1 MMRSFSSA
9 VGGLRAHQTAMDV
22 VANNI
27 ANVNTSA
34 FKSSRFT
41 FADSL
46 SQVLRSAS
54 GATPNRGS
62 SNAQQIGLGATTGSI
77 DNIMSQGAITAT
89 GNPFDVA
96 IQGDGFFRVT
106 DTPGFTNINYTRA
119 GNFTTDSNGDLVTQD
134 GWYVVGYDVVAG
146 PPMAPGTTQQKINIP
161 TTARTVNI
169 DSNGL
174 VSYVDD
180 AGTTHYVA
188 YISMAKFPNNAGLQ
202 HVGENRWMATASS
215 GAPTNGVAGAG
226 GMGTLTNRALE
237 MSNVDL
243 ANEFSEMIKAQRG
256 FQANSRTITAVD
268 DMIQALIQMK
278 R

>member
-27 ANVNTSA
+27 ANVNTIGY
-34 FKSSRFT
+34 KSGRFS
-41 FADSL
+41 FEDSL
-46 SQVLRSAS
+46 SQVLQNA
-54 GATPNRGS
+54 GAAGNGRGS
-62 SNAQQIGLGATTGSI
+62 TNAQQVGLGSAAGSI
-77 DNIMSQGAITAT
+77 DNIMSQGGTTVT

-106 DTPGFTNINYTRA
+106 DTAGFTNINYTRA

-134 GWYVVGYDVVAG
+134 GFYVVGYNIVPG
-146 PPMAPGTTQQKINIP
+146 PPPTPGTTQTKINVP

-180 AGTTHYVA
+180 AGATTNVA

-202 HVGENRWMATASS
+202 HLGDNRWAATASA
-215 GAPTNGVAGAG
+215 GTPTDGTAGAA
-226 GMGTLTNRALE
+226 GMGTLQNRALE

-256 FQANSRTITAVD
+256 FQANSRTITTVD
-268 DMIQALIQMK
+268 EMINSLITMK